1 MSGKTAQSDTQSH
14 EGDSLSW
21 LEKRFPPSRRESW
34 ARAAKRF
41 LSRPISAAGLA
52 IVGIVI
58 FMAVFAPIVAPHPE
72 HAGAFTDFANSM
84 QPPSLEHPFG
94 TDQSGRDVFSR
105 VLFGYRLSLIM
116 VAVVLGIGVPSGV
129 LFGLVAGYYGGFI
142 ETGIMRATDA
152 FLALPPLVMA
162 LAITSALEPTITN
175 AMLAIASLWWTWYAR
190 LVQNL
195 VASERNEEYVA
206 AAELAGASTP
216 HILLREILP
225 NCLSPILVKVTLDA
239 GFVILIGAGLSF
251 IGVGVQPPQPGLG
264 TMVSDGTTYL
274 PDGWWVSIFPG
285 LAILVVVMG
294 FNMIGDGL
302 RDLFDVEVQ
311 Q

>member
-1 MSGKTAQSDTQSH
+1 MSTDTLD
-14 EGDSLSW
+14 GDSQTDTGDSSW
-21 LEKRFPPSRRESW
+21 LDNLLPPARREAW
-34 ARAAKRF
+34 RRAARRF

-52 IVGIVI
+52 IVSLIV
-58 FMAVFAPIVAPHPE
+58 FLAVFAPIVAPYPE
-72 HAGAFTDFANSM
+72 HAGAFTDFGNSM

-105 VLFGYRLSLIM
+105 VLFGYRLSLTM
-116 VAVVLGIGVPSGV
+116 VAVVLGIGVPLGV
-129 LFGLVAGYYGGFI
+129 MLGLVAGYYGGAV

-152 FLALPPLVMA
+152 FLSLPPLVMA

-175 AMLAIASLWWTWYAR
+175 AMLAIAALWWTWHAR
-190 LVQNL
+190 LVQSL

-216 HILLREILP
+216 HILFREILP

-285 LAILVVVMG
+285 VAIFVVVMG

-311 Q
+311 R